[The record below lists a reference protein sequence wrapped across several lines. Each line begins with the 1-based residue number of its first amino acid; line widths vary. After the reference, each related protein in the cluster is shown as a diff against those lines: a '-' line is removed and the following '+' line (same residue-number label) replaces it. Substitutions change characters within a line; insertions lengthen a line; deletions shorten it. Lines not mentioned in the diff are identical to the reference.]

1 MNSMSLASKTMARL
15 PSRQFSRTG
24 SLAVAVLLIVAAVL
38 VSSKPSLGQDTDA
51 LVERLTER
59 YEAIDIMQARFVQT
73 TESVFMDESER
84 FSGTVIFQGDA
95 YRIETSNQTI
105 VTDGITTWV
114 HTRSENQV
122 IINDYVDDESTF
134 SLTTFLQEFDEEYD
148 SESGEPVTVDGVRH
162 DRLNLQP
169 VDDFAAFRSVSM
181 WVRSTD
187 LLVTRLEVID
197 LNDVQMTF
205 ELSEIR
211 VNPSVDDG
219 SFGFVVPD
227 GVEIVDL
234 RAE

>member
-1 MNSMSLASKTMARL
+1 MFVALWMAA
-15 PSRQFSRTG
+15 PVMIIPAPAQ
-24 SLAVAVLLIVAAVL
+24 
-38 VSSKPSLGQDTDA
+38 GQNADD

-59 YEAIDIMQARFVQT
+59 YAAIDVMQARFVQT
-73 TESVFMDESER
+73 TESAFMDETER
-84 FSGTVIFQGDA
+84 FSGTVVFKGDA

-105 VTDGITTWV
+105 VTDGVTTWV
-114 HTRSENQV
+114 YTRSEGQV

-134 SLTTFLQEFDEEYD
+134 SLTTFLQEFDQEYE
-148 SESGEPVTVDGVRH
+148 SESGESVTVDGVRH

-197 LNDVQMTF
+197 LNDVEMTF
-205 ELSEIR
+205 ELSDLR
-211 VNPSVDDG
+211 VNPSVESD
-219 SFGFVVPD
+219 SFVFDVPD